1 MFATVGG
8 PLIFKGGYLFAS
20 GGQEII
26 KLINVNENKKS
37 KSMKIKVDEMKC
49 QKIKIE

>member
-1 MFATVGG
+1 
-8 PLIFKGGYLFAS
+8 LIFEGGYFFAS

-37 KSMKIKVDEMKC
+37 KSIKIRVDEIKC
-49 QKIKIE
+49 QKME